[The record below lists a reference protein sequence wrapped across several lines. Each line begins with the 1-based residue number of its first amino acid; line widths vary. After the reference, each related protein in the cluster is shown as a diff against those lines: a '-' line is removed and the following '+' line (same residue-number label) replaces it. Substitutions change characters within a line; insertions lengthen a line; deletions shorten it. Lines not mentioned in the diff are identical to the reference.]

1 MSWIHKRL
9 EKNKTIGKPSAK
21 TIQEDIGYW
30 TRILSKEELVSMP
43 INKITAADIDNLY
56 TKWTGN
62 GNITHKEFSNR
73 KSLLTALFSE
83 AVILGCI
90 PDSGFVTSIKC
101 ETVRKSL

>member
-1 MSWIHKRL
+1 MSWIHKRI
-9 EKNKTIGKPSAK
+9 EKSQTIEKPSPK

-30 TRILSKEELVSMP
+30 TRIISKEELVSMP
-43 INKITAADIDNLY
+43 INQITAADIDNLY

-90 PDSGFVTSIKC
+90 SNSGC
-101 ETVRKSL
+101 L

>member
-1 MSWIHKRL
+1 
-9 EKNKTIGKPSAK
+9 
-21 TIQEDIGYW
+21 
-30 TRILSKEELVSMP
+30 MP

-83 AVILGCI
+83 AVILGWI
-90 PDSGFVTSIKC
+90 PDSSCVTSIKC
-101 ETVRKSL
+101 NAYKFKSPPRKKYVYTVEERQRLLNYLGALDEHD